1 MNRTYFTLTLI
12 ISIFLLSGC
21 AGRNHDT
28 RLVEVAEIVSKS
40 PKEALVLLD
49 SINPESLSDADRH
62 YYDFLTIKAKDKAYI
77 THTSDSLALS
87 VIDYYSKHR
96 DDRLYPEAIYYG
108 GRVYNDM
115 GDYPTALKYYQNALD
130 LLPEDTK
137 HLRLRS
143 HVLSQT
149 SSLLRTLRLYKRA
162 IPYVEKSIR
171 VDSMLND
178 SLNLMFD
185 LKLLGTINL
194 HAENYEVA
202 ESKFKAARK
211 LAERVSPE
219 DIYQQDMYLA
229 AIKYYHRDFDSALVL
244 LRPVI
249 PKIHPMG
256 RNNAISYAA
265 DIYLRLNILDT
276 AYIYANELITDKNS
290 YNKEIGYQVMLSPK
304 LKDYVPED
312 SLYSYISQYQNLLSK
327 SLDKNEKQEALL
339 QNSFYNYS
347 LHEREREK
355 AENIK
360 GILQKWMTVI
370 IMTLLVIC
378 IISLYLK
385 YKNSKNLLQLHEALD
400 DLAKLRIKLKEKD
413 QQKGICTDSQQQS
426 PDKTNTEID
435 EAKTLIHETQQELVA
450 RYKNDLLSLQQNN
463 KSKKE
468 ISPKILNSEAYA
480 KLQDHISKE
489 KFLSE
494 SNPLWNQLEKAV
506 ISSSGNFKYNLQL
519 LTGGN
524 IKIIDYHL
532 SLLIKCG
539 VTPTQMTILVG
550 KTKGGISYRREEL
563 CRKCFGSNLGAKVID
578 DIIRLL

>member
-194 HAENYEVA
+194 YMQRIMKSQKVNLKPH
-202 ESKFKAARK
+202 
-211 LAERVSPE
+211 VSLQNV
-219 DIYQQDMYLA
+219 Y
-229 AIKYYHRDFDSALVL
+229 L
-244 LRPVI
+244 LRI
-249 PKIHPMG
+249 
-256 RNNAISYAA
+256 
-265 DIYLRLNILDT
+265 
-276 AYIYANELITDKNS
+276 
-290 YNKEIGYQVMLSPK
+290 
-304 LKDYVPED
+304 
-312 SLYSYISQYQNLLSK
+312 YISKICTWLLS
-327 SLDKNEKQEALL
+327 NT
-339 QNSFYNYS
+339 
-347 LHEREREK
+347 
-355 AENIK
+355 I
-360 GILQKWMTVI
+360 
-370 IMTLLVIC
+370 
-378 IISLYLK
+378 
-385 YKNSKNLLQLHEALD
+385 
-400 DLAKLRIKLKEKD
+400 
-413 QQKGICTDSQQQS
+413 
-426 PDKTNTEID
+426 TEIS
-435 EAKTLIHETQQELVA
+435 TRHWFYFV
-450 RYKNDLLSLQQNN
+450 R
-463 KSKKE
+463 
-468 ISPKILNSEAYA
+468 
-480 KLQDHISKE
+480 
-489 KFLSE
+489 
-494 SNPLWNQLEKAV
+494 
-506 ISSSGNFKYNLQL
+506 
-519 LTGGN
+519 
-524 IKIIDYHL
+524 
-532 SLLIKCG
+532 
-539 VTPTQMTILVG
+539 
-550 KTKGGISYRREEL
+550 
-563 CRKCFGSNLGAKVID
+563 
-578 DIIRLL
+578 

>member
-1 MNRTYFTLTLI
+1 
-12 ISIFLLSGC
+12 
-21 AGRNHDT
+21 
-28 RLVEVAEIVSKS
+28 
-40 PKEALVLLD
+40 
-49 SINPESLSDADRH
+49 
-62 YYDFLTIKAKDKAYI
+62 
-77 THTSDSLALS
+77 
-87 VIDYYSKHR
+87 
-96 DDRLYPEAIYYG
+96 
-108 GRVYNDM
+108 
-115 GDYPTALKYYQNALD
+115 
-130 LLPEDTK
+130 
-137 HLRLRS
+137 
-143 HVLSQT
+143 
-149 SSLLRTLRLYKRA
+149 
-162 IPYVEKSIR
+162 
-171 VDSMLND
+171 
-178 SLNLMFD
+178 
-185 LKLLGTINL
+185 
-194 HAENYEVA
+194 
-202 ESKFKAARK
+202 
-211 LAERVSPE
+211 
-219 DIYQQDMYLA
+219 
-229 AIKYYHRDFDSALVL
+229 
-244 LRPVI
+244 
-249 PKIHPMG
+249 
-256 RNNAISYAA
+256 
-265 DIYLRLNILDT
+265 
-276 AYIYANELITDKNS
+276 
-290 YNKEIGYQVMLSPK
+290 
-304 LKDYVPED
+304 
-312 SLYSYISQYQNLLSK
+312 
-327 SLDKNEKQEALL
+327 
-339 QNSFYNYS
+339 
-347 LHEREREK
+347 
-355 AENIK
+355 
-360 GILQKWMTVI
+360 
-370 IMTLLVIC
+370 MTLLVIC